1 MMTIYGQLVASEN
14 DLMGYITYVFK
25 SLENNVPFGNR
36 YLMLTRCPN
45 WDAKDI
51 EIGDIGYVTYNY
63 VEAGKDNWYCPDTGQ
78 FIPYN
83 YTNIYFVKFVKE
95 LDNSNKTI
103 IL

>member
-1 MMTIYGQLVASEN
+1 MKKNKKKRYGFTLIELLVTIL
-14 DLMGYITYVFK
+14 I
-25 SLENNVPFGNR
+25 
-36 YLMLTRCPN
+36 
-45 WDAKDI
+45 
-51 EIGDIGYVTYNY
+51 IGIISTIGYVTYNY

-95 LDNSNKTI
+95 PDNSNKTI